1 MTTLSD
7 TSPEAE
13 QILIQLNRQ
22 MPPWRKLEL
31 MGQLNQM
38 ARVLALSDIR
48 TKHPTASES
57 QLKRLLADRLLG
69 PELAAKAY
77 GPLPDIPTN
86 EQSAAAS

>member
-1 MTTLSD
+1 MILFDD
-7 TSPEAE
+7 TSSEA
-13 QILIQLNRQ
+13 IQVLLRLNRQ

-31 MGQLNQM
+31 LGQLNQM
-38 ARVLALSDIR
+38 ARMLALSDIR

-69 PELAAKAY
+69 PELAARAY

-86 EQSAAAS
+86 E

>member
-1 MTTLSD
+1 MKSYTD

-13 QILIQLNRQ
+13 QILLHLHRQ

-31 MGQLNQM
+31 LGQLNQM
-38 ARVLALSDIR
+38 ARMLALIDIR
-48 TKHPTASES
+48 KKHPTASES

-77 GPLPDIPTN
+77 GPLPDIPTD
-86 EQSAAAS
+86 E